1 MDGYIYMDV
10 YIYIYIYILF
20 FSFLVSAYKKKKR
33 WLLKLTNSDTRA

>member
-10 YIYIYIYILF
+10 YIYIYILF